1 MRGDFAFTTIT
12 FAAMPKDATEEEK
25 RIQRLVCST
34 ILKVRKNGH
43 GENHVCVVFLSLIH
57 I

>member
-43 GENHVCVVFLSLIH
+43 GENHVCVVFP
-57 I
+57 